1 MIPLA
6 LIFILLWP
14 GMAAALS
21 IEQPTVWRGE
31 LRFGETV
38 RVAPGAALTV
48 EPGTTVHFS
57 GGTLEVAGRLVAQ
70 EARFTGTDWQ
80 GIVLKGVDG
89 DTRLTDCLIDGAD
102 TGVEAIGGAP
112 RLERLHLRGNR
123 IGAQLGKKS
132 TAVLRD
138 SRIEENSRA
147 GLIVKDGAAPTL
159 TGNLFTGN
167 GLFGAYIVQAKPLT
181 FRDNRFESQPTGLKI
196 ANLGSD
202 PEIAGNRFEKN
213 EVAIL
218 VDKAARPILTGNLFT
233 GNGIALHLYR
243 RADARVEGNRFGD
256 NTLAVLAEYSSY
268 PKIAGNDFT
277 GNERALELAYQSS
290 AWEREKGA
298 ESRARESRQ
307 GAFGQGMRP
316 DGGERQWPPA
326 ATDGTINAR
335 DNWWGT
341 AGTEELATA
350 AGKDNPSFI
359 LDGRDTPTFR
369 DGGKDYPLD
378 RVLFSPW
385 RDRAA
390 TGDLWP

>member
-1 MIPLA
+1 MLRLA
-6 LIFILLWP
+6 LIGYLLWP

-31 LRFGETV
+31 LRFHETV
-38 RVAPGAALTV
+38 RVAPGATLTV
-48 EPGTTVHFS
+48 EPGARVHFN
-57 GGTLEVAGRLVAQ
+57 GGGLEVAGRLVAR
-70 EARFTGTDWQ
+70 EARFTGENWQ
-80 GIVLKGVDG
+80 GIVLKGVD
-89 DTRLTDCLIDGAD
+89 DQTRLTDCAIAGAD
-102 TGVEAIGGAP
+102 TGLDVISGAP
-112 RLERLHLRGNR
+112 HLERLRLRGNR
-123 IGAQLGKKS
+123 IGAQLGKKTAALLAES
-132 TAVLRD
+132 T
-138 SRIEENSRA
+138 IENNTRA
-147 GLIVKDGAAPTL
+147 GLIVKDGAAPTV
-159 TGNLFTGN
+159 TGNLFSGN
-167 GLFGAYIVQAKPLT
+167 GLFGAYIVQAKPRD
-181 FRDNRFESQPTGLKI
+181 FRDNRFAGQPTGLKI

-202 PEIAGNRFEKN
+202 PEIIGNRFDRH

-218 VDKAARPILTGNLFT
+218 VDKAARPLLTGNVLT
-233 GNGIALHLYR
+233 GNGTALHLYR
-243 RADARVEGNRFGD
+243 RADARVEGNRFAD
-256 NTLAVLAEYSSY
+256 NKLAVLAEYSSY

-277 GNERALELAYQSS
+277 GNERSLKLVFQSS
-290 AWEREKGA
+290 TWEAVNGA
-298 ESRARESRQ
+298 SARAQESRQ
-307 GAFGQGMRP
+307 GAFGQRMRP

-326 ATDGTINAR
+326 ATNGTIDAR

-390 TGDLWP
+390 TGDLSP

>member
-1 MIPLA
+1 MIRLA
-6 LIFILLWP
+6 LIGCLLWP
-14 GMAAALS
+14 ALAAALS
-21 IEQPTVWRGE
+21 IEQPTVWRGA

-38 RVAPGAALTV
+38 RVAPDATLTV
-48 EPGTTVHFS
+48 EPGTIVHFS
-57 GGTLEVAGRLVAQ
+57 GGGLEVAGRLLARKV
-70 EARFTGTDWQ
+70 RFTGDNWQ
-80 GIVLKGVDG
+80 GIMLKGVDG
-89 DTRLTDCLIDGAD
+89 QTRLTECVIDGAD
-102 TGVEAIGGAP
+102 TGIDVIGGAP

-123 IGAQLGKKS
+123 IGAQLGKK
-132 TAVLRD
+132 TAALLAD
-138 SRIEENSRA
+138 SVFEDNARA

-159 TGNLFTGN
+159 TGNLFAGN
-167 GLFGAYIVQAKPLT
+167 GLFGAYIVQAKPQA
-181 FRDNRFESQPTGLKI
+181 FRDNRFAGQPTGLKI

-202 PEIAGNRFEKN
+202 PEIIGNRFDRH

-218 VDKAARPILTGNLFT
+218 VDKAARPLLTGNVLT
-233 GNGIALHLYR
+233 GNGTALHLYR
-243 RADARVEGNRFGD
+243 RADARVEGNRFAD
-256 NTLAVLAEYSSY
+256 NKLAVLAEYSSY
-268 PKIAGNDFT
+268 PKITGNDFS

-307 GAFGQGMRP
+307 GAFSQGMRP
-316 DGGERQWPPA
+316 DGGEREWPPA
-326 ATDGTINAR
+326 ATDGIIDAR

-369 DGGKDYPLD
+369 EDGKDYPLD

-390 TGDLWP
+390 TGELSP

>member
-1 MIPLA
+1 MIRPA
-6 LIFILLWP
+6 LIFCLLWP
-14 GMAAALS
+14 GMAAALN
-21 IEQPTVWRGE
+21 IEQPTAWRGE
-31 LRFGETV
+31 LRFSETV
-38 RVAPGAALTV
+38 RVAPGATLIV
-48 EPGTTVHFS
+48 EAGTTVHFS
-57 GGTLEVAGRLVAQ
+57 SGALEVAGRMEAT
-70 EARFTGTDWQ
+70 EARFTGTNWQ

-89 DTRLTDCLIDGAD
+89 DTRLTDCVIDGAD

-167 GLFGAYIVQAKPLT
+167 GLFGAYIVQAKPQT
-181 FRDNRFESQPTGLKI
+181 FRDNRFAGQPTGLKI

-202 PEIAGNRFEKN
+202 PEIIGNHFEKN

-218 VDKAARPILTGNLFT
+218 VDKAAHPTLTGNILTGNGT
-233 GNGIALHLYR
+233 ALHLYR
-243 RADARVEGNRFGD
+243 RADARVTRNRFG
-256 NTLAVLAEYSSY
+256 NNKLAVLAEYSSY
-268 PKIAGNDFT
+268 PKITGNDFN
-277 GNERALELAYQSS
+277 GNERSLKLAFQSS
-290 AWEREKGA
+290 TWEAANGA
-298 ESRARESRQ
+298 AARAQESRQ

-326 ATDGTINAR
+326 PTGGTVDAR
-335 DNWWGT
+335 NNWWGT

-390 TGDLWP
+390 TGDLSP

>member
-1 MIPLA
+1 MIRPT
-6 LIFILLWP
+6 LIFCLLWP
-14 GMAAALS
+14 GMAAALN

-31 LRFGETV
+31 LRFSETV
-38 RVAPGAALTV
+38 RVAPGASLTV

-57 GGTLEVAGRLVAQ
+57 GGALEVAGRLEAKQ
-70 EARFTGTDWQ
+70 ARFTGANWQ

-89 DTRLTDCLIDGAD
+89 DTRLTGCVIDGAD

-132 TAVLRD
+132 AAVLSD

-159 TGNLFTGN
+159 TGNLFSGN
-167 GLFGAYIVQAKPLT
+167 GLFGAYVVQAKPLT

-202 PEIAGNRFEKN
+202 PEIIGNHFEKN
-213 EVAIL
+213 EIAIL
-218 VDKAARPILTGNLFT
+218 VDKAARPTLAGNILTD
-233 GNGIALHLYR
+233 NGTALHLYR
-243 RADARVEGNRFGD
+243 RADARVTGNRFAD
-256 NTLAVLAEYSSY
+256 NKIAILAEYSSY
-268 PKIAGNDFT
+268 PKIVGNDFS
-277 GNERALELAYQSS
+277 GNERSLKLAFQSS
-290 AWEREKGA
+290 AWEATNGA
-298 ESRARESRQ
+298 AARAQESRQ
-307 GAFGQGMRP
+307 GVFGQGKRP
-316 DGGERQWPPA
+316 DDGEHRWPSAP
-326 ATDGTINAR
+326 TEGVIDAR
-335 DNWWGT
+335 DNWWGRD
-341 AGTEELATA
+341 GTEELATA

-390 TGDLWP
+390 TGEFSP